1 MSENAAIAAQMQEEF
16 RTKMDEEIKA
26 LGEAFGYKAAR
37 VRSMATD
44 KSLEFMRK
52 TYPEA
57 FFTAQH
63 ISLWDVMSLMDKL
76 FWYLA
81 FGIVGGEKEREKAA
95 EKIFLRWVR
104 QGRMPPFWAVPYPK
118 ERTIVELRIG
128 LDKKSINTCGRNLC
142 QE

>member
-16 RTKMDEEIKA
+16 RAKMDEEIKA
-26 LGEAFGYKAAR
+26 LGEAFGHKAAR
-37 VRSMATD
+37 VQSMATS
-44 KSLEFMRK
+44 KSLEYMRK

-57 FFTAQH
+57 FFGTNEL
-63 ISLWDVMSLMDKL
+63 SLWDVMSWRDKL
-76 FWYLA
+76 LWYLA
-81 FGIVGGEKEREKAA
+81 FGIVGGDEEREKTA
-95 EKIFLRWVR
+95 EKIFVRWVR

-128 LDKKSINTCGRNLC
+128 LDKKSKNTCGRNLC